1 MKDKPFDDLVRK
13 KMFDH
18 ESPVPANMWERIAS
32 DKKNRKRGFNLRFYF
47 LVTALLLIGFAN
59 GDFFLFNPKAKNEVA
74 VTEGGKH
81 KSAVQGR
88 RSAPLNI
95 ETGISVISTSS
106 KQNGTDTSKAVNTKY
121 KLPAKRSSRIK
132 GVENRKHRSGLPQQF
147 KPDAL
152 NILTAAAGNS
162 RTVGEKD
169 IISKRLV
176 QSAAENRV
184 IAKQDS
190 TSLTQN
196 TESLANNE
204 KASIEIYASPD
215 MPLNV
220 IRSMDKPYE
229 NVLKRSGNMQLS
241 YTLGVRVRYEITKK
255 IAAKIGVQYTQVNER
270 MVVADSGVS
279 NTFKSKNRYRNISV
293 PLLLTYKG
301 NLFGTIRMSVN
312 TGVVLDVAH
321 RFKGVIPTFF
331 GEPVDIGANNVY
343 DRNASARLFLGM
355 DVSKKIYPRVEL
367 FAEPWFGYRLKNMP
381 TPFYGFD
388 QKIHTSGIAFGLRY
402 PLFKNEE

>member
-1 MKDKPFDDLVRK
+1 
-13 KMFDH
+13 
-18 ESPVPANMWERIAS
+18 
-32 DKKNRKRGFNLRFYF
+32 
-47 LVTALLLIGFAN
+47 
-59 GDFFLFNPKAKNEVA
+59 
-74 VTEGGKH
+74 
-81 KSAVQGR
+81 
-88 RSAPLNI
+88 
-95 ETGISVISTSS
+95 
-106 KQNGTDTSKAVNTKY
+106 
-121 KLPAKRSSRIK
+121 
-132 GVENRKHRSGLPQQF
+132 
-147 KPDAL
+147 
-152 NILTAAAGNS
+152 
-162 RTVGEKD
+162 
-169 IISKRLV
+169 
-176 QSAAENRV
+176 
-184 IAKQDS
+184 
-190 TSLTQN
+190 
-196 TESLANNE
+196 
-204 KASIEIYASPD
+204 
-215 MPLNV
+215 
-220 IRSMDKPYE
+220 MDKPYE
-229 NVLKRSGNMQLS
+229 TVLKRSGNMQLS

>member
-1 MKDKPFDDLVRK
+1 
-13 KMFDH
+13 
-18 ESPVPANMWERIAS
+18 
-32 DKKNRKRGFNLRFYF
+32 
-47 LVTALLLIGFAN
+47 LLLIGFAN
-59 GDFFLFNPKAKNEVA
+59 GDFFLFTPKAIHKVA
-74 VTEGGKH
+74 VTENGKH
-81 KSAVQGR
+81 KSAVQGE

-95 ETGISVISTSS
+95 ETGISAFSTSS
-106 KQNGTDTSKAVNTKY
+106 KLNGADTSKAAYRKY
-121 KLPAKRSSRIK
+121 TLPGKRSFRIK
-132 GVENRKHRSGLPQQF
+132 GVRNRKQRSELPQQF
-147 KPDAL
+147 KPDGL
-152 NILTAAAGNS
+152 NISTAADNS

-169 IISKRLV
+169 TISKSLV
-176 QSAAENRV
+176 HSAAENSV
-184 IAKQDS
+184 NVKQDS
-190 TSLTQN
+190 TSLAQN
-196 TESLANNE
+196 NASLANNE
-204 KASIEIYASPD
+204 KASVEIYASPD

-279 NTFKSKNRYRNISV
+279 NTFISKNRYRNISV

-331 GEPVDIGANNVY
+331 GEPVDIDANNVY